1 MDELLRSLVKRAG
14 VTTLCA
20 ALVLGASP
28 ALAQD
33 PKPAEPA
40 AGEAR
45 GDGASPEAN
54 PNDFAALVK
63 RAGEKYGKK
72 DYLGAAED
80 FKKAYAVEPR
90 APILYNIGR
99 VYEQAGK
106 FPEAVTYYKQFVRQ
120 PGVKLENRKDA
131 LERIKNL
138 EEVIALDAKKDPPKD
153 DPKVTDPKT
162 TDPKA
167 TDPKATDPKT
177 TDPVT
182 QPPKP
187 LPPNRTPAYIALGVG
202 GAALIG
208 AGVFGLM
215 AGSEHDAFDAATTLQ
230 ERRDAASA
238 GERNAM
244 VGDVLLGVGVAS
256 AIVGAVLF
264 VTASPEEAPKPQPAS
279 GQLTPQLSPTSVGVG
294 WSTRF

>member
-14 VTTLCA
+14 VTALCA

-33 PKPAEPA
+33 PKPA
-40 AGEAR
+40 AGEAS
-45 GDGASPEAN
+45 GDGAASPDAD
-54 PNDFAALVK
+54 PNSFAALVK
-63 RAGEKYGKK
+63 RAGEKYGQK

-99 VYEQAGK
+99 IYEQAGK

-138 EEVIALDAKKDPPKD
+138 EEVIALDAKKDDPKVT

-162 TDPKA
+162 TDPKV
-167 TDPKATDPKT
+167 TDPKT
-177 TDPVT
+177 TDPKVT
-182 QPPKP
+182 EPVKKQPEP

-202 GAALIG
+202 GVALIG

-215 AGSEHDAFDAATTLQ
+215 AGSEHDAFDSATTLQ
-230 ERRDAASA
+230 ARRDAASA

-256 AIVGAVLF
+256 AIVGVVLF
-264 VTASPEEAPKPQPAS
+264 VTASPEEAPKQQPAS
-279 GQLTPQLSPTSVGVG
+279 GQLTPQVSPTSVGVG
-294 WSTRF
+294 WSARF